1 MGTSRSCDSFRLY
14 RKLACA
20 VIFVLFYCATLELA
34 VGQFAKRPQSS
45 QGPRALG
52 VVELAANGKA
62 RLVGVTI
69 MLDGRFYDAGSY
81 KADPVPMA
89 LHSQIVYEA
98 VKSGVPQGL
107 FTVEGARPTDKGWL
121 GEGKWRTTAEL
132 DAEKAK
138 AKTDADRKAQKAPP
152 PEQQIGGPPRLKRA
166 PDTSPASQPQPP
178 APNPSSAPPK
188 TANASPQPKPAPPP
202 VEDPNR
208 PMLRRQAPS
217 ETTREQT
224 KAGGELE
231 PLQGKVQ
238 FIPAISD
245 SDGPDPRPYNYPM
258 KPEEEAAFLKKMLAM
273 ADEEVR
279 TRAEL
284 SGKTEEPKSKTAGK
298 SVRAKSAPE
307 FHDVQLHVYDLSN
320 ANEPVLVLTANAKLS
335 SAPDVEYMV
344 ALVARQDIYGD
355 LHKVF
360 ARTTDNQHL
369 DVLPRHELIDA
380 VDADGDG
387 HGELLFRLNSEH
399 ASAFGVYRVVG
410 DKLWPLFEGR
420 PGT

>member
-1 MGTSRSCDSFRLY
+1 MLLCG
-14 RKLACA
+14 
-20 VIFVLFYCATLELA
+20 ATLELA

-45 QGPRALG
+45 KGPRALG
-52 VVELAANGKA
+52 VLELAANGKA

-121 GEGKWRTTAEL
+121 GEGKWRTIAEL
-132 DAEKAK
+132 DAEKAMAK
-138 AKTDADRKAQKAPP
+138 AAAEKKAQKAPP
-152 PEQQIGGPPRLKRA
+152 PEQQIGGPPRLKRG
-166 PDTSPASQPQPP
+166 PDTSPSPQPQPP
-178 APNPSSAPPK
+178 PQNPPSARSKPANTSPQQSSA
-188 TANASPQPKPAPPP
+188 APP

-208 PMLRRQAPS
+208 PMLRRQSPS
-217 ETTREQT
+217 ETTHEQT
-224 KAGGELE
+224 KVGGEPE
-231 PLQGKVQ
+231 PLQGALQ

-245 SDGPDPRPYNYPM
+245 SDGPDPRPYSYQM

-273 ADEEVR
+273 ATEEVR

-298 SVRAKSAPE
+298 SVRAKPAPQ
-307 FHDVQLHVYDLSN
+307 FHDAQLHVYDLSN
-320 ANEPVLVLTANAKLS
+320 ANEPALVLTANAKLS
-335 SAPDVEYMV
+335 STPDVEYMV

-360 ARTTDNQHL
+360 VRTTDNQHL
-369 DVLPRHELIDA
+369 DVLPRYELIDA

-387 HGELLFRLNSEH
+387 HGELLFRLNAEH
-399 ASAFGVYRVVG
+399 GSAFGVYRVVG
-410 DKLWPLFEGR
+410 DKLWPLFEGK

>member
-1 MGTSRSCDSFRLY
+1 MGTSRSGDSFRLY

-20 VIFVLFYCATLELA
+20 VIFVLFCCATLEPA

-45 QGPRALG
+45 KGPRALG
-52 VVELAANGKA
+52 VLELAANGKA

-69 MLDGRFYDAGSY
+69 MIDGRFYDAGSY

-89 LHSQIVYEA
+89 LHSQIVYEV
-98 VKSGVPQGL
+98 VKAGVPQGL

-132 DAEKAK
+132 EAKKAK
-138 AKTDADRKAQKAPP
+138 AKAEAEKKAQRAPS
-152 PEQQIGGPPRLKRA
+152 PEHEIGGPPRLRRG
-166 PDTSPASQPQPP
+166 PDTSTPPQAQPP
-178 APNPSSAPPK
+178 AQSPPSAPSK
-188 TANASPQPKPAPPP
+188 TANASSQQNSVAPQ

-224 KAGGELE
+224 KAGGEPE
-231 PLQGKVQ
+231 PLQGKLQ

-245 SDGPDPRPYNYPM
+245 SDGPDPRPYNYQM
-258 KPEEEAAFLKKMLAM
+258 KPEEEVAFLKKMLAM

-284 SGKTEEPKSKTAGK
+284 SGKTEELKPKTPAKNA
-298 SVRAKSAPE
+298 RAKPAPQ
-307 FHDVQLHVYDLSN
+307 FHDVQLHIYDLSN

-335 SAPDVEYMV
+335 SAPEVEYMV

-369 DVLPRHELIDA
+369 EVLPRYELIDA

-387 HGELLFRLNSEH
+387 HGELLFRLNAEH
-399 ASAFGVYRVVG
+399 GSAFGVYRVIG
-410 DKLWPLFEGR
+410 DKLWPLFEGK

>member
-1 MGTSRSCDSFRLY
+1 M
-14 RKLACA
+14 A
-20 VIFVLFYCATLELA
+20 VICCATLDLA

-45 QGPRALG
+45 KGPRALG
-52 VVELAANGKA
+52 IVELAANGKA

-98 VKSGVPQGL
+98 VKAGVPQGL

-121 GEGKWRTTAEL
+121 GEGKWRATAEL
-132 DAEKAK
+132 DAEKEKTK
-138 AKTDADRKAQKAPP
+138 AEADKKAEKAPP
-152 PEQQIGGPPRLKRA
+152 PEQQIGGPPRLKRG
-166 PDTSPASQPQPP
+166 PDSSSPPQPP
-178 APNPSSAPPK
+178 PPAQNPHGAPSKANSTPAQNP
-188 TANASPQPKPAPPP
+188 TAAP

-208 PMLRRQAPS
+208 PLLRRQAPS
-217 ETTREQT
+217 ETAHEQT
-224 KAGGELE
+224 KAGGEPE
-231 PLQGKVQ
+231 PLLGALQL
-238 FIPAISD
+238 IPAISD
-245 SDGPDPRPYNYPM
+245 SDGPDPRPYNYQM
-258 KPEEEAAFLKKMLAM
+258 KREEEAAFLKKMLAM

-279 TRAEL
+279 ARAEL
-284 SGKTEEPKSKTAGK
+284 LGKAEGPKSKPPGK
-298 SVRAKSAPE
+298 SARKKSAPE

-335 SAPDVEYMV
+335 SAPDIEYML

-360 ARTTDNQHL
+360 AQTTDNQHL
-369 DVLPRHELIDA
+369 DVQPRHELIDA

-387 HGELLFRLNSEH
+387 HGELLFRLNAERG
-399 ASAFGVYRVVG
+399 SAFGIYRVVG
-410 DKLWPLFEGR
+410 DRLWPLFEGK